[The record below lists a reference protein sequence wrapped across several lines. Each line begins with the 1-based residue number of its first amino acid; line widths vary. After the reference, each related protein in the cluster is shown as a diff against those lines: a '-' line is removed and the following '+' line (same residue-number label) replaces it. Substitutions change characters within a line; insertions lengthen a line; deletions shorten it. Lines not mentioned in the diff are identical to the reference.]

1 MPHHKMGEQKSLSAY
16 KCQLLVPCDKSS
28 LFYKRHSSNHWYS
41 TIFLKAIPP
50 FVFIANR
57 SAIKTVVFKF
67 QLFTCQARLVEQDS
81 KVLCITIWKALKD
94 KTKRERE
101 LPHCMLKLVEFTGSG
116 VQLSASGQHD
126 MSRAMLKYGAEALG
140 DVNKKLR
147 IKNSA
152 H

>member
-1 MPHHKMGEQKSLSAY
+1 M
-16 KCQLLVPCDKSS
+16 PCDKSS

-41 TIFLKAIPP
+41 SIFLKAIPP
-50 FVFIANR
+50 FAFIANR

-81 KVLCITIWKALKD
+81 KVLCITILKALKD
-94 KTKRERE
+94 KTKNERERE
-101 LPHCMLKLVEFTGSG
+101 LPRCMLKLAEFTGSE

-147 IKNSA
+147 IENSA
-152 H
+152 Y